1 MGSYLIFCRTCSI
14 RVRQSGSA
22 FWKVDKKKAPI
33 FDGIL
38 VCWQFYKSCLDA
50 RVLNPAAFPPT
61 SDRLAVELDDDA
73 GTPLN
78 DPSLS
83 CAPTPSLLDHSSC
96 QPADESAQQVT
107 PSAAAAAGTEQ
118 PQATVEGG
126 AVLDVA
132 AVHDSAM
139 SSAADA
145 GAPQRTGGEGEAR
158 SCSEA
163 AVAVAAATETR
174 LRGADDRC
182 CGQLQ
187 AAEAPICTGMCRGS
201 TLEFFVLSFMT

>member
-1 MGSYLIFCRTCSI
+1 MGSCLPFCQNCPI
-14 RVRQSGSA
+14 RLRRSGSA
-22 FWKVDKKKAPI
+22 FWKLDKKLAPSV
-33 FDGIL
+33 DGICA
-38 VCWQFYKSCLDA
+38 CWQFYKSCLDA
-50 RVLNPAAFPPT
+50 RALNSAAFPPT
-61 SDRLAVELDDDA
+61 SDRLAVESGDDA

-96 QPADESAQQVT
+96 QPADESAQQLT
-107 PSAAAAAGTEQ
+107 PSAAAAGTEQ
-118 PQATVEGG
+118 PQKTVEGG
-126 AVLDVA
+126 AVSDVA

-145 GAPQRTGGEGEAR
+145 GALQRTGGEGEAR

-187 AAEAPICTGMCRGS
+187 PAEAPICTGMCRGS
-201 TLEFFVLSFMT
+201 TLELLVLSFMT

>member
-1 MGSYLIFCRTCSI
+1 M
-14 RVRQSGSA
+14 
-22 FWKVDKKKAPI
+22 
-33 FDGIL
+33 
-38 VCWQFYKSCLDA
+38 CWQFYKSCLDA
-50 RVLNPAAFPPT
+50 RALNPAAFPPT
-61 SDRLAVELDDDA
+61 SDRLAVESDDDA

-78 DPSLS
+78 DLSLS

-107 PSAAAAAGTEQ
+107 PSAAAAGTEQ

-126 AVLDVA
+126 AVSDVA

-145 GAPQRTGGEGEAR
+145 GVPQRTGGEGEAR

-174 LRGADDRC
+174 LRGADVRC

-187 AAEAPICTGMCRGS
+187 PAEAPICTGMFRGS
-201 TLEFFVLSFMT
+201 TLEYLVLSFMTLHSGGGDCQDCHEVS